1 MPSRFIHV
9 AANGR
14 ILFFLWLSNIP
25 VGACVCVCVCVC
37 IHTLFFIHSS
47 TDGHLDCFHILAIVN
62 NAAMNMGVQISL
74 QYSGFI
80 SFWYIPRSGIAGA
93 YGSSIFNFLRNLH
106 TVLHNGCTNLHS
118 HQQCTRIPFSSHPC
132 WHLFSLFFLIIAI
145 LIGVKW
151 YCGFNLHFLDD
162 SWFWAPFLVLFGHLY
177 ISFEKNLFKS
187 SAHFLI
193 WLF

>member
-25 VGACVCVCVCVC
+25 VGVCVCVCVCVC

-145 LIGVKW
+145 LTGVRW
-151 YCGFNLHFLDD
+151 YLI
-162 SWFWAPFLVLFGHLY
+162 VLLICISLITSDVEHLLMGLLA
-177 ISFEKNLFKS
+177 ICVSSLENCLSGLF
-187 SAHFLI
+187 
-193 WLF
+193 